1 MLRAAAEVTG
11 ADPFELFPNEYAQC
25 ANAGQVGQAFNAK
38 GQHMEKG
45 ARSCDRACVV
55 ACVCLD
61 VCLVCPV
68 GLALDSINTFSNT
81 AADYAQQAQQY
92 DPPAWQVAKGV
103 KHNRFRAC
111 TTPYRSVRWRATSKD
126 VEAKKAQEKKI
137 GRTMKE
143 ELDWISSGESRFKI
157 DPLDS
162 SSIPKALRQENV
174 HLLRKPARKSKKLQ
188 ELEAHQAQLDKLQ
201 P

>member
-1 MLRAAAEVTG
+1 
-11 ADPFELFPNEYAQC
+11 
-25 ANAGQVGQAFNAK
+25 
-38 GQHMEKG
+38 
-45 ARSCDRACVV
+45 
-55 ACVCLD
+55 
-61 VCLVCPV
+61 
-68 GLALDSINTFSNT
+68 
-81 AADYAQQAQQY
+81 
-92 DPPAWQVAKGV
+92 
-103 KHNRFRAC
+103 
-111 TTPYRSVRWRATSKD
+111 
-126 VEAKKAQEKKI
+126 
-137 GRTMKE
+137 MKE